1 MIRFSQLVNP
11 HIAPQKSRLHML
23 IEYLVII
30 IGIAPMALMVNW
42 VLLPHAF
49 VGGGLTGICSAIYYV
64 TGGMFPSLFPE
75 YGGAIPVWLT
85 TFIFNAILLL
95 IAGFTVG
102 WRFCIRTMVGVAA
115 ITFWYRVIPIL
126 PQPIIEDPWLGSIIG
141 GFVFGL
147 SLGCVLAVNGSSG
160 GTDIVAMIV
169 NHYRDISLGNIMLV
183 CDILIIA
190 SAFFL
195 PLPESMQQEGVNP
208 HYLQT
213 KRVLYGVCMTVSYTV
228 AVDWLMTRLHRSVHF
243 LIYSSQ
249 YEQIATAIN
258 RTVNRGVTVLDGT
271 GWYSQKP
278 VKVISVLVRKPESS
292 LVLSIVNELDPN
304 ALVSI
309 ADVGGV
315 FGSGFDKIKVKS
327 PNNQKKVPKN
337 LHMS

>member
-1 MIRFSQLVNP
+1 MLRFHRFVNP
-11 HIAPQKSRLHML
+11 HNAPSQSLVRTVF
-23 IEYLVII
+23 EYLVII
-30 IGIAPMALMVNW
+30 FGIFPMALMVNW

-64 TGGMFPSLFPE
+64 TGGLFPSLFPE
-75 YGGAIPVWLT
+75 YGGAVPVWLT
-85 TFIFNAILLL
+85 TFVFNAILLL
-95 IAGFTVG
+95 IAGLTVG

-126 PQPIIEDPWLGSIIG
+126 PEPIIEDPWLGAIIG

-147 SLGCVLAVNGSSG
+147 SLGCVLAANGSSG

-169 NHYRDISLGNIMLV
+169 NHYRNISLGNIMLA
-183 CDILIIA
+183 CDIVIIA

-195 PLPESMQQEGVNP
+195 PLPESMLAEGGNP
-208 HYLQT
+208 VYLQI
-213 KRVLYGVCMTVSYTV
+213 KRVLYGVAMTISYTV
-228 AVDWLMTRLHRSVHF
+228 AVDWLMARLHRSVHF
-243 LIYSSQ
+243 LIYSSK
-249 YEQIATAIN
+249 YEEIATAIN
-258 RTVNRGVTVLDGT
+258 TTVNRGVTVLDGT

-292 LVLSIVNELDPN
+292 LVFSLINEIDPN

-315 FGSGFDKIKVKS
+315 FGSGFDKIKVK
-327 PNNQKKVPKN
+327 
-337 LHMS
+337 

>member
-1 MIRFSQLVNP
+1 MLRYSSFVNP
-11 HIAPQKSRLHML
+11 HNAPHESMTRTVFEYIA
-23 IEYLVII
+23 II

-64 TGGMFPSLFPE
+64 TDGLFPSLFPA
-75 YGGAIPVWLT
+75 YNGAIPVWLT
-85 TFIFNAILLL
+85 TFVINVILLL

-126 PQPIIEDPWLGSIIG
+126 PEPIIADPWLGAIIG

-147 SLGCVLAVNGSSG
+147 SLGIVLAANGSSG

-169 NHYRDISLGNIMLV
+169 NHYHNISLGNIMLL
-183 CDILIIA
+183 CDIIIIA

-195 PLPESMQQEGVNP
+195 PLPESMLAEGGNP
-208 HYLQT
+208 VYLQI
-213 KRVLYGVCMTVSYTV
+213 KRVLYGVCMTISYTV
-228 AVDWLMTRLHRSVHF
+228 AVDWIIARLHRSVHF
-243 LIYSSQ
+243 LIYSSK
-249 YEQIATAIN
+249 YDEIATEIN
-258 RTVNRGVTVLDGT
+258 KTVNRGVTVLDGT
-271 GWYSQKP
+271 GWYSQQP

-292 LVLSIVNELDPN
+292 LVLSIVKNLDPN

-315 FGSGFDKIKVKS
+315 FGSGFDKIKAK
-327 PNNQKKVPKN
+327 
-337 LHMS
+337 

>member
-1 MIRFSQLVNP
+1 MRYSHFFNP
-11 HIAPQKSRLHML
+11 HNAPSTSRVRT
-23 IEYLVII
+23 IFEYLVII

-64 TGGMFPSLFPE
+64 TGGLFPSLFPE

-85 TFIFNAILLL
+85 TFVFNAILLL
-95 IAGFTVG
+95 IAGLTVG
-102 WRFCIRTMVGVAA
+102 WRFTIRTMVGVAA

-126 PQPIIEDPWLGSIIG
+126 PEPIIEDPWLGAIIG

-147 SLGCVLAVNGSSG
+147 SLGCVLAANGSSG

-169 NHYRDISLGNIMLV
+169 NHYRNISLGNIMLA
-183 CDILIIA
+183 CDVVIIA

-195 PLPESMQQEGVNP
+195 PLPESMLQEETN
-208 HYLQT
+208 YQFSIFNFQFSILNI
-213 KRVLYGVCMTVSYTV
+213 KRVLYGVAMTLSYTV
-228 AVDWLMTRLHRSVHF
+228 AVDWLMARLHRSVHF
-243 LIYSSQ
+243 LIYSSK
-249 YEQIATAIN
+249 YDEIATAIN
-258 RTVNRGVTVLDGT
+258 TTVNRGVTVLDGT
-271 GWYSQKP
+271 GWYSKKP

-292 LVLSIVNELDPN
+292 LVFSLIHSIDPE

-315 FGSGFDKIKVKS
+315 FGSGFDKIK
-327 PNNQKKVPKN
+327 PK
-337 LHMS
+337 

>member
-1 MIRFSQLVNP
+1 MLRYSQFVNP
-11 HIAPQKSRLHML
+11 HNAPHTSRARAI
-23 IEYLVII
+23 IEYLIII

-49 VGGGLTGICSAIYYV
+49 VGGGLTGICSTIYYV
-64 TGGMFPSLFPE
+64 TGGLFPSLFPE

-85 TFIFNAILLL
+85 TFVFNAILLL

-102 WRFCIRTMVGVAA
+102 WRFTIRTMVGVAA

-126 PQPIIEDPWLGSIIG
+126 PEPIIADPWLGAIIG

-147 SLGCVLAVNGSSG
+147 SLGCVLAANGSSG

-169 NHYRDISLGNIMLV
+169 NHYRNISLGNIMLL

-195 PLPESMQQEGVNP
+195 PLPEAMLEEGGDP
-208 HYLQT
+208 TYLHI
-213 KRVLYGVCMTVSYTV
+213 KRVLYGVTMTFAYTI
-228 AVDWLMTRLHRSVHF
+228 AVDWIMSRLHRSVHF
-243 LIYSSQ
+243 LIYSSK
-249 YEQIATAIN
+249 YDEIATAIN
-258 RTVNRGVTVLDGT
+258 TTVNRGVTVLDGT

-278 VKVISVLVRKPESS
+278 MKVISVLVRKPESS
-292 LVLSIVNELDPN
+292 LVFQLIHEIDPN

-309 ADVGGV
+309 ADVRGV
-315 FGSGFDKIKVKS
+315 FGSGFDKIKAK
-327 PNNQKKVPKN
+327 
-337 LHMS
+337 

>member
-1 MIRFSQLVNP
+1 MTRTVFEY
-11 HIAPQKSRLHML
+11 IA
-23 IEYLVII
+23 II

-64 TGGMFPSLFPE
+64 TDGLFPSLFPA
-75 YGGAIPVWLT
+75 YHGAIPVWLT
-85 TFIFNAILLL
+85 TFVINVILLL

-126 PQPIIEDPWLGSIIG
+126 PEPIIADPWLGAIIG

-147 SLGCVLAVNGSSG
+147 SLGIVLAANGSSG

-169 NHYRDISLGNIMLV
+169 NHYHNISLGNIMLL
-183 CDILIIA
+183 CDIIIIA

-195 PLPESMQQEGVNP
+195 PLPESMLAEGGNP
-208 HYLQT
+208 VYLQI
-213 KRVLYGVCMTVSYTV
+213 KRVLYGVCMTISYTV
-228 AVDWLMTRLHRSVHF
+228 AVDWIIARLHRSVHF
-243 LIYSSQ
+243 LIYSSK
-249 YEQIATAIN
+249 YDEIATEIN
-258 RTVNRGVTVLDGT
+258 KTVNRGVTVLDGT
-271 GWYSQKP
+271 GWYSQQP

-292 LVLSIVNELDPN
+292 LVLSIVKNLDPN

-315 FGSGFDKIKVKS
+315 FGSGFDKIKAK
-327 PNNQKKVPKN
+327 
-337 LHMS
+337 

>member
-1 MIRFSQLVNP
+1 MLRYSSFVNP
-11 HIAPQKSRLHML
+11 HNAPHESSTRTVFEYIA
-23 IEYLVII
+23 II

-64 TGGMFPSLFPE
+64 TDGLFPSLFPE
-75 YGGAIPVWLT
+75 YHGAIPVWLT
-85 TFIFNAILLL
+85 TFVINLILLL

-126 PQPIIEDPWLGSIIG
+126 PEPIIADPWLGAIIG

-147 SLGCVLAVNGSSG
+147 SLGIVLAANGSSG

-169 NHYRDISLGNIMLV
+169 NHYHNISLGNIMLL
-183 CDILIIA
+183 CDVVIIA

-195 PLPESMQQEGVNP
+195 PLPESMLAEGGNP
-208 HYLQT
+208 VYLQI
-213 KRVLYGVCMTVSYTV
+213 KRVLYGLCMTISYTV
-228 AVDWLMTRLHRSVHF
+228 AVDWIITRLHRSVHF
-243 LIYSSQ
+243 LIYSSK
-249 YEQIATAIN
+249 YDEIATEIN
-258 RTVNRGVTVLDGT
+258 KTVNRGVTVLDGT
-271 GWYSQKP
+271 GWYSQQP

-292 LVLSIVNELDPN
+292 LVLSIVKNTDPN

-315 FGSGFDKIKVKS
+315 FGSGFDKIKAK
-327 PNNQKKVPKN
+327 
-337 LHMS
+337 

>member
-1 MIRFSQLVNP
+1 MLRYSSFVNP
-11 HIAPQKSRLHML
+11 HNATHESKTRTVFEYIA
-23 IEYLVII
+23 II

-64 TGGMFPSLFPE
+64 SEGLFPSLFPE
-75 YGGAIPVWLT
+75 YHGAVPVWLT
-85 TFIFNAILLL
+85 TFVINLILLL

-115 ITFWYRVIPIL
+115 ITFWYRIIPIL
-126 PQPIIEDPWLGSIIG
+126 PEPIIDDPWLGAIIG

-147 SLGCVLAVNGSSG
+147 SLGVVLAANGSSG

-169 NHYRDISLGNIMLV
+169 NHYHNISLGNIMLL
-183 CDILIIA
+183 CDIIIIA

-195 PLPESMQQEGVNP
+195 PLPASMLEEGTNP
-208 HYLQT
+208 TYLHI
-213 KRVLYGVCMTVSYTV
+213 KRVLYGVAMTISYTL
-228 AVDWLMTRLHRSVHF
+228 AVDWIMSRLHRSVHF
-243 LIYSSQ
+243 LIYSSK
-249 YEQIATAIN
+249 YDEIATEIN
-258 RTVNRGVTVLDGT
+258 KTVNRGVTVLDGI
-271 GWYSQKP
+271 GWYSQQP

-292 LVLSIVNELDPN
+292 LVLSIVKNIDPS

-315 FGSGFDKIKVKS
+315 FGSGFDKIKAK
-327 PNNQKKVPKN
+327 
-337 LHMS
+337 

>member
-1 MIRFSQLVNP
+1 MVRFSQLVNP
-11 HIAPQKSRLHML
+11 HKAPQTRLRTFF
-23 IEYLVII
+23 EYLIII

-49 VGGGLTGICSAIYYV
+49 VGGGLTGICSAIYYI
-64 TGGMFPSLFPE
+64 TGGWFPSLFPE

-85 TFIFNAILLL
+85 TFIFNTVLLL
-95 IAGFTVG
+95 IAGLTVG

-126 PQPIIEDPWLGSIIG
+126 KEPIIADPWLGAIIG

-147 SLGCVLAVNGSSG
+147 SLACVLVVNGSSG
-160 GTDIVAMIV
+160 GTDIVAMII
-169 NHYRDISLGNIMLV
+169 NHYRDISLGNIMMA

-195 PLPESMQQEGVNP
+195 PLPESMRTEGTNP
-208 HYLQT
+208 VYLQI
-213 KRVLYGVCMTVSYTV
+213 KRVLYGVAMTISYTA
-228 AVDWLMTRLHRSVHF
+228 AVDWLMARIHRSVHF
-243 LIYSSQ
+243 LIYSSK
-249 YEQIATAIN
+249 YDEIATAIN
-258 RTVNRGVTVLDGT
+258 ITVNRGVTVLDGT
-271 GWYSQKP
+271 GWYSKKP

-292 LVLSIVNELDPN
+292 LVLSIVKELDPN

-315 FGSGFDKIKVKS
+315 FGLGFDKIKGK
-327 PNNQKKVPKN
+327 
-337 LHMS
+337 

>member
-1 MIRFSQLVNP
+1 MLRFSHFVNP
-11 HIAPQKSRLHML
+11 HNAPSQSRARTVL
-23 IEYLVII
+23 EYVVII

-49 VGGGLTGICSAIYYV
+49 VGGGLTGICSAIYYL
-64 TGGMFPSLFPE
+64 TGGMFPSLFPD

-95 IAGFTVG
+95 IAGLTVG
-102 WRFCIRTMVGVAA
+102 WKFCIRTMVGVAA

-126 PQPIIEDPWLGSIIG
+126 PEPIIEDPWLGALVG

-169 NHYRDISLGNIMLV
+169 NHYRNISLGNIMLI

-195 PLPESMQQEGVNP
+195 PLPESMLQNEVNTQFSI
-208 HYLQT
+208 LNSQFSILKI
-213 KRVLYGVCMTVSYTV
+213 KRVLYGVAMTISYTL
-228 AVDWLMTRLHRSVHF
+228 AVDWLMARLHRSVHF
-243 LIYSSQ
+243 LIYSSK
-249 YEQIATAIN
+249 YDEIATAIN
-258 RTVNRGVTVLDGT
+258 TTVNRGVTVLDGT
-271 GWYSQKP
+271 GWYSQQP

-292 LVLSIVNELDPN
+292 LVFSLVHEIDPN

-309 ADVGGV
+309 AEVSGV
-315 FGSGFDKIKVKS
+315 FGSGFDKIKVK
-327 PNNQKKVPKN
+327 
-337 LHMS
+337 

>member
-1 MIRFSQLVNP
+1 MTRTVFEY
-11 HIAPQKSRLHML
+11 IA
-23 IEYLVII
+23 II

-64 TGGMFPSLFPE
+64 TDGLFPSLFPE
-75 YGGAIPVWLT
+75 YHGAIPVWLT
-85 TFIFNAILLL
+85 TFVINLILLL

-126 PQPIIEDPWLGSIIG
+126 PEPIIADPWLGAIIG

-147 SLGCVLAVNGSSG
+147 SLGIVLAANGSSG

-169 NHYRDISLGNIMLV
+169 NHYHNISLGNIMLL
-183 CDILIIA
+183 CDIIIIA

-195 PLPESMQQEGVNP
+195 PLPESMLAEGGNP
-208 HYLQT
+208 FYLQI
-213 KRVLYGVCMTVSYTV
+213 KRVLYGVCMTISYTV
-228 AVDWLMTRLHRSVHF
+228 AVDWIIARLHRSVHF
-243 LIYSSQ
+243 LIYSSK
-249 YEQIATAIN
+249 YDEIATEIN
-258 RTVNRGVTVLDGT
+258 KTVNRGVTVLDGT
-271 GWYSQKP
+271 GWYSQQP
-278 VKVISVLVRKPESS
+278 VKVISVLVRKPEST
-292 LVLSIVNELDPN
+292 LVLSIVKNLDPN

-315 FGSGFDKIKVKS
+315 FGSGFDKIKAK
-327 PNNQKKVPKN
+327 
-337 LHMS
+337 

>member
-1 MIRFSQLVNP
+1 MLRYSSFVNP
-11 HIAPQKSRLHML
+11 HNATHESKTRTVFEYIA
-23 IEYLVII
+23 II

-64 TGGMFPSLFPE
+64 TDGLFPSLFPE
-75 YGGAIPVWLT
+75 YHGAVPVWLT
-85 TFIFNAILLL
+85 TFVINLILLL

-115 ITFWYRVIPIL
+115 ITFWYRIIPIL
-126 PQPIIEDPWLGSIIG
+126 PEPIIDDPWLGAIIG

-147 SLGCVLAVNGSSG
+147 SLGIVLAANGSSG

-169 NHYRDISLGNIMLV
+169 NHYHNISLGNIMLL
-183 CDILIIA
+183 CDIIIIA

-195 PLPESMQQEGVNP
+195 PLPASMLEEGTNP
-208 HYLQT
+208 TYLHI
-213 KRVLYGVCMTVSYTV
+213 KRVLYGVAMTISYTL
-228 AVDWLMTRLHRSVHF
+228 AVDWIMSRLHRSVHF
-243 LIYSSQ
+243 LIYSSK
-249 YEQIATAIN
+249 YDEIATEIN
-258 RTVNRGVTVLDGT
+258 KTVNRGVTVLDGI
-271 GWYSQKP
+271 GWYSQQP

-292 LVLSIVNELDPN
+292 LVLSIVKNIDPS

-315 FGSGFDKIKVKS
+315 FGSGFDKIKAK
-327 PNNQKKVPKN
+327 
-337 LHMS
+337 